1 LGGPRGTLL
10 GITAVGAL
18 VIGLAL
24 GWFLRGTPSIDQPAA
39 RPSAS
44 SPASPSLAHDPE
56 RLWEAYFDGVVV
68 RAGDLWALIKIDFGT
83 HGSGQVRVN
92 AVIWAHAPGSAI
104 PIPPPVG
111 TKVCALLGFAP
122 SSLRTG
128 VFDQAKVFVGS
139 GCTTVPIGLRTQGV
153 AILDVRNA
161 RRGASTG
168 LTKG

>member
-1 LGGPRGTLL
+1 MGRPRGVLF
-10 GITAVGAL
+10 VGTGVSTL

-24 GWFLRGTPSIDQPAA
+24 GWFLHETPSANQRSAG
-39 RPSAS
+39 PSAS

-83 HGSGQVRVN
+83 HGTGQVRVN
-92 AVIWAHAPGSAI
+92 AVIWARATGSAI
-104 PIPPPVG
+104 RIPPPVG
-111 TKVCALLGFAP
+111 TTVCALMGFAP

-139 GCTTVPIGLRTQGV
+139 GCTTVPIGQG
-153 AILDVRNA
+153 
-161 RRGASTG
+161 
-168 LTKG
+168 